1 MEIRWS
7 PEAADDFEGAVR
19 RILEDNPSNAERV
32 AQIIYDRVAALP
44 TFPNRGRAGRVEGTR
59 ELVIVPLPF
68 IAVYRIKGETV
79 EIVRVI
85 HGAQEWP
92 PKVQASPEE

>member
-1 MEIRWS
+1 MQIRWS
-7 PEAADDFEGAVR
+7 PEAADDFESAIR
-19 RILEDNPSNAERV
+19 RILQDNPSNAQRV
-32 AQIIYDRVAALP
+32 AQIIYNRIAALT

-68 IAVYRIKGETV
+68 IAVYRVKDGFV
-79 EIVRVI
+79 EIVRLI

-92 PKVQASPEE
+92 RKA

>member
-1 MEIRWS
+1 MQIRWS
-7 PEAADDFEGAVR
+7 PEAADDFESAIR
-19 RILEDNPSNAERV
+19 RILQDNPANAQRV
-32 AQIIYDRVAALP
+32 AQIIHDRIAVLT
-44 TFPNRGRAGRVEGTR
+44 TFPNRGRAGRIEGTR

-68 IAVYRIKGETV
+68 IAVYRVRDEFV

-92 PKVQASPEE
+92 RKA

>member
-1 MEIRWS
+1 MQIRWS
-7 PEAADDFEGAVR
+7 PEAADDFESAIQ
-19 RILEDNPSNAERV
+19 RILQDNPTNAKRV
-32 AQIIYDRVAALP
+32 AQIIFDRITALT
-44 TFPNRGRAGRVEGTR
+44 TFPNRGRAGRIEGTR

-68 IAVYRIKGETV
+68 IAVYRVKDEFV

-92 PKVQASPEE
+92 RKA

>member
-1 MEIRWS
+1 MQIRWS
-7 PEAADDFEGAVR
+7 PEAADDFESAIQ
-19 RILEDNPSNAERV
+19 RILQDNPTNAKRV
-32 AQIIYDRVAALP
+32 AQIIFDRIAALT
-44 TFPNRGRAGRVEGTR
+44 TFPNRGRAGRIEGTR

-68 IAVYRIKGETV
+68 IAVYRVKDEFV

-92 PKVQASPEE
+92 RKA